1 MSVTSRFVAFVA
13 LLLSGACATARVTAG
28 RHVDQSILTQE
39 QLEERHFEN
48 LLVAVQTLRANWLN
62 DRGPD
67 SFVAPSHIWVYLD
80 NTRLGG
86 VQTLAQLGTRNISLV
101 QKLNGVDATARWG
114 IGHSA
119 GVIAVMTWPPQND
132 PTIGA
137 PPPPVDSTA
146 HTD

>member
-1 MSVTSRFVAFVA
+1 MSASSRLVAFAA
-13 LLLSGACATARVTAG
+13 LLVSGACGASRTTARS
-28 RHVDQSILTQE
+28 HVDQSVLTQE

-48 LLVAVQTLRANWLN
+48 LLEAVQTLRANWLN

-67 SFVAPSHIWVYLD
+67 SFVAPSHIWVYVD
-80 NTRLGG
+80 NTRFGG

-101 QKLNGVDATARWG
+101 RKLNGVDATARWG

-132 PTIGA
+132 PSVGVPR
-137 PPPPVDSTA
+137 PPADSA
-146 HTD
+146 NHTD